1 MKKITLLAVAAFTA
15 MLSFTSCNSD
25 GTSFEWPT
33 LEQSKSMVSNLGYY
47 QDGSFVYYNEN
58 KTNTKDVTDTIPNI
72 TATITT
78 NTSKD
83 QQGNVSSYYGTATF
97 NFPVKVL
104 ANYISEK
111 PLSEAVANMES
122 KRMTVNLIPYV
133 YATQLFLANPG
144 EDLKLGDIPA
154 GGKTYKDVTV
164 KFYLNY
170 CTAGYNTNASTKKQ
184 YFAFSMLAA
193 AIYENS
199 NPTGYLKQYDINN
212 YKVDPVFMFT
222 TDKQQ

>member
-33 LEQSKSMVSNLGYY
+33 LEQTKSMVSNLGRY

-58 KTNTKDVTDTIPNI
+58 KANTKDVTDTIPNI

-83 QQGNVSSYYGTATF
+83 QQGNISSYYGTATF
-97 NFPVKVL
+97 NFPTKVL
-104 ANYISEK
+104 ANFIREK
-111 PLSEAVANMES
+111 PLSEAVAKMES
-122 KRMTVNLIPYV
+122 KEMAVDLIPYS
-133 YATQLFLANPG
+133 YASQVFLANPK
-144 EDLKLGDIPA
+144 DLKLGDITA
-154 GGKTYKDVTV
+154 GGNTYKDVTV
-164 KFYLNY
+164 KFYINQY
-170 CTAGYNTNASTKKQ
+170 SAGYITNSVTKKQ
-184 YFAFSMLAA
+184 YFAFSMLAGV
-193 AIYENS
+193 IYVNN
-199 NPTGYLKQYDINN
+199 NPTSYLQQHEINN
-212 YKVDPVFMFT
+212 YKVDPAFMFT

>member
-25 GTSFEWPT
+25 GTSFELPT
-33 LEQSKSMVSNLGYY
+33 LEQTKSMVSNLGYY

-58 KTNTKDVTDTIPNI
+58 KDNTKDVTDTIPNI

-83 QQGNVSSYYGTATF
+83 QQGNISSYYGTATF

-122 KRMTVNLIPYV
+122 KEMAVDLIPYS
-133 YATQLFLANPG
+133 YASQVFLANPK
-144 EDLKLGDIPA
+144 DLKLGDITA
-154 GGKTYKDVTV
+154 GGKIYKDVTV
-164 KFYLNY
+164 KFYINQY
-170 CTAGYNTNASTKKQ
+170 SAGYLTNSVTKKQ
-184 YFAFSMLAA
+184 YFAISMLAGV
-193 AIYENS
+193 IYVNS
-199 NPTGYLKQYDINN
+199 NPTSYLQQYEFNN
-212 YKVDPVFMFT
+212 YKADPAFMFT
-222 TDKQQ
+222 TDKKQ